1 MEPRPPNRIIH
12 SPGGEFSIGSCDW
25 ETSPKESASP
35 TLQSFALMATPNASE
50 EAETAEEEV
59 FSTPEQMIGCD
70 TAEAQTN
77 PSSPPTSF
85 LTPEVHSISTGADA
99 RYQSSD
105 FSPQRSNL
113 ADTLGTESEIPRPWV
128 VHSAIFGAQDVDV
141 TLSSPS
147 LPVPGDALMQQPEVL
162 AMTPFFFESP
172 GSMRSQGEGCLGHDA
187 RIIMYGAQDEDAEE
201 IENDNSCVKE
211 TSLESPAITD
221 PRPPSPYSIFF
232 GQESGGEELEVLQNT
247 RSRLPEML
255 VGGSCLPSHAIVYG
269 GQDITPSEELLSPQ
283 NSALCME
290 PPLLAMAPFFL
301 ESPGSTRRK
310 SSSGEGDANS
320 IGSSLDSPH
329 PPLPF
334 HALLYGQGGSPPQHL
349 SGCEPIFT
357 KQPGNT
363 LGRPIFLSSAS
374 YEEDEEYSF
383 RPTSLFR
390 NAVFGG
396 TENDSTTS
404 PFDTSSSKTSL
415 MPMADSSF
423 SFIPFFFEFE
433 NESEENSPPKTWKK
447 VDTCTGHRS
456 GSASWSFRRILL
468 LLLGVAIFLTPTS
481 SPPTAAIKRRAILY
495 KADIPLNSCLRP
507 FPMDET
513 EKLCGHLRSF

>member
-1 MEPRPPNRIIH
+1 MKPSPPNRIIH

-25 ETSPKESASP
+25 ETSPKEVIPP
-35 TLQSFALMATPNASE
+35 TLLQSFALAASPNASE

-77 PSSPPTSF
+77 SSSPPTSF
-85 LTPEVHSISTGADA
+85 LTPEVHSISVGADA
-99 RYQSSD
+99 RYRSSD
-105 FSPQRSNL
+105 SSSQQSNL
-113 ADTLGTESEIPRPWV
+113 ADTLGT
-128 VHSAIFGAQDVDV
+128 
-141 TLSSPS
+141 
-147 LPVPGDALMQQPEVL
+147 ALMQQPEVL

-172 GSMRSQGEGCLGHDA
+172 GSVRSQGEGCLGHDA
-187 RIIMYGAQDEDAEE
+187 RIIMYGAQDENAEE
-201 IENDNSCVKE
+201 MEKDNSCVEE

-221 PRPPSPYSIFF
+221 PPPPPSPYSIFF
-232 GQESGGEELEVLQNT
+232 GQESEGEELEVLQNT
-247 RSRLPEML
+247 RSRLPERL
-255 VGGSCLPSHAIVYG
+255 VGRSCLPTHAIVYG
-269 GQDITPSEELLSPQ
+269 GQDITPSEEPLSPQ
-283 NSALCME
+283 NTALCME
-290 PPLLAMAPFFL
+290 PPLLTMAPFFL

-310 SSSGEGDANS
+310 SSSGEGDSNS

-329 PPLPF
+329 PPLAF

-357 KQPGNT
+357 KQPGNI

-383 RPTSLFR
+383 KPTSLFR
-390 NAVFGG
+390 DVVFGG

-404 PFDTSSSKTSL
+404 PFDTSTSKTSL
-415 MPMADSSF
+415 MPMTDSSF
-423 SFIPFFFEFE
+423 AFVPFFIEFE
-433 NESEENSPPKTWKK
+433 NESEESSPPKTWKK
-447 VDTCTGHRS
+447 VDTCKGHRS

-481 SPPTAAIKRRAILY
+481 TPPTAPIKRRAIPH
-495 KADIPLNSCLRP
+495 KADFPLNPCLRL
-507 FPMDET
+507 FPMDEA
-513 EKLCGHLRSF
+513 EKLYGRLRSF

>member
-1 MEPRPPNRIIH
+1 MTSFVP
-12 SPGGEFSIGSCDW
+12 SI
-25 ETSPKESASP
+25 EATSPFF
-35 TLQSFALMATPNASE
+35 L
-50 EAETAEEEV
+50 EAAV
-59 FSTPEQMIGCD
+59 
-70 TAEAQTN
+70 
-77 PSSPPTSF
+77 
-85 LTPEVHSISTGADA
+85 DA
-99 RYQSSD
+99 
-105 FSPQRSNL
+105 
-113 ADTLGTESEIPRPWV
+113 
-128 VHSAIFGAQDVDV
+128 
-141 TLSSPS
+141 
-147 LPVPGDALMQQPEVL
+147 VL
-162 AMTPFFFESP
+162 AFVANLEYW
-172 GSMRSQGEGCLGHDA
+172 A
-187 RIIMYGAQDEDAEE
+187 R
-201 IENDNSCVKE
+201 
-211 TSLESPAITD
+211 
-221 PRPPSPYSIFF
+221 F

-255 VGGSCLPSHAIVYG
+255 VGGSCLPTHAIVYG

-320 IGSSLDSPH
+320 IGSSLDSTH

-390 NAVFGG
+390 DAEFGG

-423 SFIPFFFEFE
+423 SFIPFFVEFE
-433 NESEENSPPKTWKK
+433 NESEDNSPPKTWKK
-447 VDTCTGHRS
+447 VDACTGHRG
-456 GSASWSFRRILL
+456 GSASWSFLRIIAPRRRGRRWMHVRATEAVRRLGPSDAFSYFSLELQSFLL
-468 LLLGVAIFLTPTS
+468 Q
-481 SPPTAAIKRRAILY
+481 
-495 KADIPLNSCLRP
+495 LRP
-507 FPMDET
+507 LQLNQSKEEQSYTKPTFLST
-513 EKLCGHLRSF
+513 HACGRFQWMRRKSSVGI

>member
-1 MEPRPPNRIIH
+1 MKPSPSNRIIH
-12 SPGGEFSIGSCDW
+12 SPGGDFSIGSCDW
-25 ETSPKESASP
+25 ETSPKEIIP
-35 TLQSFALMATPNASE
+35 PILQSFALMASPNASG

-70 TAEAQTN
+70 TAEVQTN
-77 PSSPPTSF
+77 SSSPPTSF
-85 LTPEVHSISTGADA
+85 LTPEVHSISVGADS

-105 FSPQRSNL
+105 PSPQQLNL
-113 ADTLGTESEIPRPWV
+113 TSALGTESETPRPWI

-147 LPVPGDALMQQPEVL
+147 SPEPGDALMQQPEVL

-172 GSMRSQGEGCLGHDA
+172 GSVRSQGEGCLGHDA

-201 IENDNSCVKE
+201 TGKNNSCVEE
-211 TSLESPAITD
+211 TSPENPAITD
-221 PRPPSPYSIFF
+221 PPPPSPYSIFF
-232 GQESGGEELEVLQNT
+232 GQESGGEELEVLQKT

-255 VGGSCLPSHAIVYG
+255 VGGSCLPTHAIVYG
-269 GQDITPSEELLSPQ
+269 GQDINPNEKLLSPQ
-283 NSALCME
+283 NTALCME

-320 IGSSLDSPH
+320 IASSLDSPH

-383 RPTSLFR
+383 KPTSLFR

-415 MPMADSSF
+415 MPMIDSSF
-423 SFIPFFFEFE
+423 SFIPFFIEFE

-447 VDTCTGHRS
+447 VDTGHRS

-481 SPPTAAIKRRAILY
+481 TPPTAPIKRAIIY
-495 KADIPLNSCLRP
+495 KADIPLNACLRP
-507 FPMDET
+507 FPMDEA